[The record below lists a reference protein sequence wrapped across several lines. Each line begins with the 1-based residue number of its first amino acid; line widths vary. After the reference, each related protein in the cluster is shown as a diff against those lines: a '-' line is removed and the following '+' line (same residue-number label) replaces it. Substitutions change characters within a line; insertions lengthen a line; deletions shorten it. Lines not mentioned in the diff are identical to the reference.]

1 VRPETRG
8 LPGRGSLPTASKAA
22 MAPPQADYGPDGP
35 SMCLA
40 RHGVI
45 LCSGDLRGDLLA
57 VKRAAMTSLGAP
69 RIVRKPLAA
78 AAASRLARS

>member
-1 VRPETRG
+1 
-8 LPGRGSLPTASKAA
+8 

-35 SMCLA
+35 WMCLA

-57 VKRAAMTSLGAP
+57 VKRAAMTSLGPP

-78 AAASRLARS
+78 RSVIPPIGAVVTACLDFRIAALIY